1 MLKLVH
7 GTVPGRARYKVKGLH
22 RCPELKEYLESSLW
36 SSGGVSRA
44 QANTMTGNVLIL
56 FDPRSNPRVVSSLL
70 LDLLSSFHTKR
81 PRVQDLEQSRPIR
94 SREAAS
100 AQSGSHSDRPS
111 AGNAYVCWHTMVRES
126 ILTCLSSSME
136 YGLSDDTARQ
146 SREKY
151 GLNVLPEAE
160 TRSKFSI
167 FVDQFKSLPVGL
179 LSVAAVVSVLSGG
192 LADAAAIMAVVGINA
207 VIGFYTENEAE
218 KTISSLK
225 SLVRPSV
232 LVRRGGQVTEIPVQ
246 EILVGDIVILKPGTY
261 VAADARL
268 LKADN
273 LSTDESVLT
282 GESMPVFK
290 EVAELEREDSP
301 LGDRSNMVYAGTLIT
316 GGEGLAVVV
325 AIGRFSEIGRVQV
338 LVQDAAHPQTL
349 IERELTRTGNQLV
362 IVSSAVCAL
371 VFFLGLLRGG
381 GLLHLLK
388 TSISLAVAAVPEGL
402 PAVATTSLALG
413 IHNMRKHK
421 VLIRDLE
428 AICTLG
434 SVQTICLD
442 KTGTLTF
449 NRMSVVRL
457 HCGMQSYSVRDGHF
471 ASNGRDSNPFTA
483 EELLQMIHVCV
494 LCNETILESENGSY
508 VLSGSPTEN
517 ALVEMALSA
526 GIDVLQLRE
535 RYPRMG
541 THYRAENRQYMS
553 TLHIFAQNEYLFA
566 LKGSP
571 LDVLGKCKEQIRN
584 GQRVPLTDMDKDL
597 IEAENERMAGD
608 ALRVLGVAHAIDED
622 ARADDNGCGLVWLG
636 LVGMADPVRNR
647 VKESIKAFHTAGVD
661 TVMITGD
668 QSPTAYAIGKELELN
683 DEKALTVMDSEQLR
697 QADPAVLQALSADV
711 KVFSRVTPSDK
722 LQIVQML
729 QSAGKVVAMTG
740 DGINDGPAL
749 KAADVGIAM
758 GRSGTDVA
766 REIADVVLEEDD
778 LETLIVALSDG
789 RTIYNNIRKAL
800 HYLLATNT
808 SEILLMTVAVGAGL
822 GYPLN
827 AMQLLWINLIS
838 DIFPGL
844 ALTLEPPEPD
854 VLSRPPRD
862 PSEPIVRRSDLKR
875 IGFEGA
881 TMTLCGLGAYGY
893 GILKYGSGPAAGT
906 LAFQGLA
913 VSQILHAIS
922 CRSDTHSIFD
932 REKLPPNKFLTA
944 ATVGSLG
951 LQVLTQMVPGI
962 RNLLGLS
969 RIGIVDGIVI
979 GATAL
984 ISLFVSELSKA
995 GRPGGNR

>member
-1 MLKLVH
+1 
-7 GTVPGRARYKVKGLH
+7 
-22 RCPELKEYLESSLW
+22 
-36 SSGGVSRA
+36 
-44 QANTMTGNVLIL
+44 
-56 FDPRSNPRVVSSLL
+56 
-70 LDLLSSFHTKR
+70 
-81 PRVQDLEQSRPIR
+81 
-94 SREAAS
+94 
-100 AQSGSHSDRPS
+100 
-111 AGNAYVCWHTMVRES
+111 
-126 ILTCLSSSME
+126 
-136 YGLSDDTARQ
+136 
-146 SREKY
+146 
-151 GLNVLPEAE
+151 LNILPESK

-179 LSVAAVVSVLSGG
+179 LSVAAGVSVLSGG
-192 LADAAAIMAVVGINA
+192 LADAVAIMAVVGINA
-207 VIGFYTENEAE
+207 VIGFFTENAAE

-225 SLVRPSV
+225 SLVRPSA
-232 LVRRGGQVTEIPVQ
+232 LVRRGSEVREIPVQ
-246 EILVGDIVILKPGTY
+246 EVLVGDILILKPGAY

-268 LKADN
+268 LDADN
-273 LSTDESVLT
+273 LSVDESVLT
-282 GESMPVFK
+282 GESLPAMK
-290 EVAELEREDSP
+290 TVAALLSGDCP
-301 LGDRSNMVYAGTLIT
+301 LAERSNMVYGGTLVT
-316 GGEGLAVVV
+316 GGEGAAIVVS
-325 AIGRFSEIGRVQV
+325 IGRFSEIGRVQV
-338 LVQDAAHPQTL
+338 LVQDAAAPETL
-349 IERELTRTGNQLV
+349 VERELNRTGNQLV
-362 IVSSAVCAL
+362 ILSSAVCAV

-413 IHNMRKHK
+413 VHNMRRHK

-442 KTGTLTF
+442 KTGTLTL

-457 HCGMQSYSVRDGHF
+457 HCGMQSYTVRDGRF
-471 ASNGRDSNPFTA
+471 TFGGLDTNPFTT
-483 EELLQMIHVCV
+483 EELLLLIHICV
-494 LCNETILESENGSY
+494 LCNETILESDNGRY
-508 VLSGSPTEN
+508 VLNGSPTEN
-517 ALVEMALSA
+517 ALIEMALSA
-526 GIDVLQLRE
+526 GIDVRQLRE
-535 RYPRMG
+535 RYPRLG
-541 THYRAENRQYMS
+541 THYRGENRQYMS
-553 TLHIFAQNEYLFA
+553 TLHSSSEQAQLSA

-571 LDVLGKCKEQIRN
+571 LDVLAKCKEHILN
-584 GQRVPLTDMDKDL
+584 GRRVPLTDSDKDL

-622 ARADDNGCGLVWLG
+622 PRAEDDGCGLIWLG
-636 LVGMADPVRNR
+636 LVGMADPVRSG
-647 VKESIKAFHTAGVD
+647 VKESIKAFHSAGVD

-668 QSPTAYAIGKELELN
+668 QSLTAYAVGKELELN
-683 DEKALTVMDSEQLR
+683 DEKALNVLDSEHLR
-697 QADPAVLQALSADV
+697 QADPSHLKALCTDV
-711 KVFSRVTPSDK
+711 NVFSRVSPANK
-722 LQIVQML
+722 LQIVQAL

-758 GRSGTDVA
+758 GSSGTDVA
-766 REIADVVLEEDD
+766 REIAEVVLEEDE

-862 PSEPIVRRSDLKR
+862 PSEPIVRRRDLKR

-893 GILKYGSGPAAGT
+893 GILKYGRGPAAGT
-906 LAFQGLA
+906 LAFQGLT

-932 REKLPPNKFLTA
+932 RDKLPPNKFLTM

-951 LQVLTQMVPGI
+951 LQVLTQMAPGL

-969 RIGIVDGIVI
+969 RIGIVDGIFV
-979 GATAL
+979 GAAAL
-984 ISLFVSELSKA
+984 ISLIVSELSKT
-995 GRPGGNR
+995 GHPGDNL